1 MRLRLKSQIL
11 VANASNQGERVV
23 ELISRRNM
31 LSAATAAGC
40 LSTAAGVAASAPTLP
55 QDKQPRDFDPASFTV
70 VPPRR
75 FEDLRVGD
83 VFRAPS
89 RTLTDAHAAAFQT
102 VSADNHPIHYD
113 VEYAR
118 RHGHVAP
125 VVHGLQVFA
134 FTAPGATLFPQ
145 YIGDV
150 FVAFTSASC
159 KFLKEVHAGDTLYP
173 ALEIVALTP
182 QGDTGTVTTRATV
195 YNQRGELVLDG
206 EHQYSLKTS
215 PGAGK

>member
-1 MRLRLKSQIL
+1 MSSDAVR
-11 VANASNQGERVV
+11 
-23 ELISRRNM
+23 
-31 LSAATAAGC
+31 
-40 LSTAAGVAASAPTLP
+40 P
-55 QDKQPRDFDPASFTV
+55 KQPRDFDPISFTV

-75 FEDLRVGD
+75 FDDLRVGD

-118 RHGHVAP
+118 RHGHIAP

-150 FVAFTSASC
+150 FRGVYQC
-159 KFLKEVHAGDTLYP
+159 VMQ
-173 ALEIVALTP
+173 IP
-182 QGDTGTVTTRATV
+182 QGGARRRYALSCAGNYRAYTAGRHRQSDNPGDGAQPTR
-195 YNQRGELVLDG
+195 
-206 EHQYSLKTS
+206 
-215 PGAGK
+215 

>member
-1 MRLRLKSQIL
+1 MSS
-11 VANASNQGERVV
+11 NADR
-23 ELISRRNM
+23 
-31 LSAATAAGC
+31 
-40 LSTAAGVAASAPTLP
+40 P
-55 QDKQPRDFDPASFTV
+55 KQPRDFDPVSFAV
-70 VPPRR
+70 VPPRK

-83 VFRAPS
+83 VFRVPS

-118 RHGHVAP
+118 RHGHIAP

-150 FVAFTSASC
+150 FVAT
-159 KFLKEVHAGDTLYP
+159 VHHA
-173 ALEIVALTP
+173 
-182 QGDTGTVTTRATV
+182 
-195 YNQRGELVLDG
+195 N
-206 EHQYSLKTS
+206 S
-215 PGAGK
+215 